1 MVNLLLTDNNLKKFI
16 ESLKL
21 ADEQK
26 KFLLDELPQL
36 DEKERME
43 LLETLK
49 DVYMLNEEE
58 KAAIEKIKKNWEQPE
73 P

>member
-26 KFLLDELPQL
+26 KFLLDELPQM
-36 DEKERME
+36 DEKERLE
-43 LLETLK
+43 LLATLK
-49 DVYMLNEEE
+49 DVYVLNEEE
-58 KAAIEKIKKNWEQPE
+58 GEAIEKIKKNWEQPK

>member
-21 ADEQK
+21 SDEQK
-26 KFLLDELPQL
+26 NFLLDELPQL

-43 LLETLK
+43 MLTTLK
-49 DVYMLNEEE
+49 DVYILNEEE
-58 KAAIEKIKKNWEQPE
+58 KEAIEKMKSNWEQPKA
-73 P
+73 